1 MDATQLLLSI
11 MIFLL
16 GITLTVIGIQF
27 YFILKELKKAIEK
40 VNITLDDVQIVT
52 KNLADG
58 SQEIQTLVTNF
69 RQSTQGFAE
78 KIGTPLSAGMAA
90 FGLVKEFIG
99 KFNTSRKPIRTIEN
113 AEEVK
118 A

>member
-16 GITLTVIGIQF
+16 GVTLTIIGIQF
-27 YFILKELKKAIEK
+27 YFILKELRKSIEK
-40 VNITLDDVQIVT
+40 VNVMLDDVQVVT

-58 SQEIQTLVTNF
+58 SQQIQTLVANF

-78 KIGTPLSAGMAA
+78 KISGPMATGLA
-90 FGLVKEFIG
+90 VFGL
-99 KFNTSRKPIRTIEN
+99 IRTITEKFKGRSRKETD
-113 AEEVK
+113 EEVIV
-118 A
+118 

>member
-16 GITLTVIGIQF
+16 GVTLTVIGIQF
-27 YFILKELKKAIEK
+27 YFILKELKKSVEK
-40 VNITLDDVQIVT
+40 INLMLDDVHILS

-58 SQEIQTLVTNF
+58 SQQIQSLVASF

-78 KIGTPLSAGMAA
+78 KIATPLSTGLAV
-90 FGLVKEFIG
+90 FGLVKKITE
-99 KFNTSRKPIRTIEN
+99 KFRTDYNETP
-113 AEEVK
+113 
-118 A
+118 